1 MNPKTLST
9 SVHPVATNVEIGK
22 SAPFTR
28 MGESVTN
35 RKLLSATALQTGAF
49 IVFASAAPASAQTTA
64 STPSNSAATAATT
77 VAATQ
82 TPPPAE
88 ETTTNSTQPEQVVAA
103 TEANTQ
109 SSPVDK
115 TAITITGS
123 RIRKPNLTSSI
134 PVTSLQGEQF
144 FQRGQTNVGDALN
157 DLPQLRSTFAQQNPG
172 LGIGIAGLNLLDLR
186 GLGTVRTLVLV
197 NGRRHVAADILNN
210 AVSVDISSIPAD
222 LIDRVDIVTGAN
234 SSVYG
239 SDAIAGVVNFILKRD
254 FNGIQVRGQGATT
267 EHNYGK
273 NYYASVLAGH
283 NFGDGRG
290 NVTVHAEYAHQD
302 RIFASDIPWLRQND
316 ALGVV
321 DADSTG
327 LPNGS
332 DGFADRTFIRDI
344 RSASI
349 AYTGLV
355 PITQGTANNPATAGV
370 DAIAPCGIGLGAN
383 NGAPTSVGGLPF
395 NCDFIFGEDAALNP
409 LTGTRFSTGIIGG
422 IAGGNG
428 TNGREYNQLSILP
441 KLNRINL
448 NLLAH
453 FTVSDA
459 FEPFI
464 EAKWNRVDALGNNA
478 GPSFIQGT
486 FGTGD
491 IRERVRLDNPYL
503 TPSQR
508 TTIANA
514 ILASGCNTSLT
525 QACDV
530 TGNGSLTG
538 GPGGTPSGTFVRT
551 GSTGTINIGSSPAQG
566 IGGPLSVADIAAINA
581 GTYRFVLARN
591 LVDVGIRDEKFRRDT
606 KRFVVGA
613 RGTFNSDWS
622 YEVSANYGRFDETI
636 DVQGFLD
643 KQRFMLAMDSGLD
656 PTTNTIRC
664 RSQFVGTAAQNQFTR
679 GVDPALTAAR
689 LAADIAACVPYNP
702 FGFDPAANAAA
713 VDYFTYN
720 AHKTAYLSQLD
731 FLGFVNGDSS
741 QLFELPGGPISFA
754 IGGEYRRER
763 ARYDDDD
770 FAQTGLTNG
779 VIIGE
784 FKPPSFV
791 VKEGFG
797 ELNVPILK
805 DRHLV
810 YDLTLNAAGRVSD
823 YKGAVGTVWTWNYG
837 GEWAPAKGLRFR
849 GNYGKSVRVP
859 NLSETG
865 FPQVFNFAP
874 GFLDPCQVNQISANP
889 NRLANCQ
896 ADIPTLPVGGLASIT
911 RSLPIYS
918 GSNPDLEPEV
928 SHSLT
933 LGAVFTPK
941 FLPGASLSVD
951 YYKIKVKNVIVSL
964 SAQAIV
970 NGCYDRPVGTTNVLC
985 TFFTRWAGPGTNAA
999 SSANDEIGWVAG
1011 DPTNALVSGP
1021 LNFASRERNGID
1033 INASYRTRFFR
1044 NWILDTNL
1052 IYVHTIKNSDFQNP
1066 ADPSFEN
1073 RLLEEL
1079 GNPRD
1084 EFRLDTD
1091 VRIGKFTVGHRL
1103 HYIGPMYVNL
1113 FEDFNALDSACSVAG
1128 CPPNDADW
1136 ADIRQFPAVFYND
1149 LRLQYDT
1156 GPMGMVK
1163 NVQIYA
1169 GVDNIFDRHPP
1180 LGSTATGAGSAIYD
1194 IRGRNYYAGI
1204 KARF

>member
-210 AVSVDISSIPAD
+210 AVSVDISSIPTD

-239 SDAIAGVVNFILKRD
+239 SDAIAGVVNFVLKRNYD
-254 FNGIQVRGQGATT
+254 GIQVRLQGADT
-267 EHNYGK
+267 EHDYGK
-273 NYYASVLAGH
+273 NWFASAIAGH
-283 NFGDGRG
+283 NFADGRG
-290 NVTVHAEYAHQD
+290 NITVGVEYAHQD
-302 RIFASDIPWLRQND
+302 RIFASDIPWLRHND

-321 DADSTG
+321 DVDPSTYDHDNNPATPNIP
-327 LPNGS
+327 LPHGTDN
-332 DGFADRTFIRDI
+332 FYDRNFFHDI
-344 RSASI
+344 RQTSI
-349 AYTGLV
+349 AYTGLI
-355 PITQGTANNPATAGV
+355 PITQRATDDAATIGVVEGPACGT
-370 DAIAPCGIGLGAN
+370 GLGAN
-383 NGAPTSVGGLPF
+383 VGPPTSVGGLPY
-395 NCDFIFGEDAALNP
+395 NCTYFFTEDQALTQQ
-409 LTGTRFSTGIIGG
+409 TGTRFSTGIIGG
-422 IAGGNG
+422 IFGGNG
-428 TNGREYNQLSILP
+428 TTGREREQVSILP

-453 FTVSDA
+453 FEVSDA
-459 FEPFI
+459 FDPFI

-486 FGTGD
+486 FNPFD
-491 IRERVRLDNPYL
+491 LRERVRIDNPYL
-503 TPSQR
+503 TSAQR
-508 TTIANA
+508 TQIAQA
-514 ILASGCNTSLT
+514 ILDSGCNTSLT
-525 QACDV
+525 ANCL
-530 TGNGSLTG
+530 GS
-538 GPGGTPSGTFVRT
+538 RT
-551 GSTGTINIGSSPAQG
+551 TSAGISGSTLAAQG
-566 IGGPLSVADIAAINA
+566 IGGPLNAADRAAIAA
-581 GTYRFVLARN
+581 GTYRFVVARN
-591 LVDVGIRDEKFRRDT
+591 LLDVGIRDEKFQRDT
-606 KRFVVGA
+606 KRVVAGV
-613 RGTFNSDWS
+613 RGTFNTDWN
-622 YEVSANYGRFDETI
+622 YEVSANYGRFDEDI
-636 DVQGFLD
+636 SVDGFLD
-643 KQRFMLAMDSGLD
+643 KQRFMLAMDAGLD
-656 PTTNTIRC
+656 PATNTIKC
-664 RSQFVGTAAQNQFTR
+664 RSQFDPTAAVALTR
-679 GVDPALTAAR
+679 ALTAAQQTAAAAK

-702 FGFDPAANAAA
+702 FGYNPGANAAS
-713 VDYFTYN
+713 VDYFSYN
-720 AHKTAYLSQLD
+720 AHKKAWLSQLD
-731 FLGFVNGDSS
+731 FLGFVNGDTS
-741 QLFELPGGPISFA
+741 QLFELPGGPIAFA
-754 IGGEYRRER
+754 IGAEYRRER

-770 FAQTGLTNG
+770 YAQTGLTNG

-784 FKPPSFV
+784 FDPPSFI
-791 VKEGFG
+791 VKEAFG
-797 ELNVPILK
+797 ELNVPIFK
-805 DRHLV
+805 DRKFF

-823 YKGAVGTVWTWNYG
+823 YKGSVGTVWTWNYG
-837 GEWAPAKGLRFR
+837 GEWAPVNGLRFR

-865 FPQVFNFAP
+865 FPNVFNFAP
-874 GFLDPCQVNQISANP
+874 GFIDPCQVGSATG
-889 NRLANCQ
+889 NRAANCA
-896 ADIPTLPVGGLASIT
+896 ADFAALGVPFPLAAIT
-911 RSLPIYS
+911 RSLPVYS
-918 GSNPDLEPEV
+918 GSNPDLDPEV

-941 FLPGASLSVD
+941 FLPGASLSLD
-951 YYKIKVKNVIVSL
+951 YYKIKVDNVIVSL
-964 SAQAIV
+964 TAQAIV
-970 NGCYDRPVGTTNVLC
+970 NGCYDRAPGTTNVLC
-985 TFFTRWAGPGTNAA
+985 TLFTRVGPGGNTAG
-999 SSANDEIGWVAG
+999 DLPGWVSGTPEEALTSAG
-1011 DPTNALVSGP
+1011 Q
-1021 LNFASRERNGID
+1021 NFAKRLRKGID
-1033 INASYRTRFFR
+1033 INASYRTRLFGKAV
-1044 NWILDTNL
+1044 LDTNL
-1052 IYVHTIKNSDFQNP
+1052 IYVHTIKMSDYQNP
-1066 ADPSFEN
+1066 AFPSFEN

-1079 GNPRD
+1079 GNPKD
-1084 EFRLDTD
+1084 EARLDTD
-1091 VRIGKFTVGHRL
+1091 VRVGKFTFGHRM
-1103 HYIGPMYVNL
+1103 HYIGPLYVNL
-1113 FEDFNALDSACSVAG
+1113 FEDFNSLPGACLEG
-1128 CPPNDADW
+1128 QDPTTCPPNDADYS
-1136 ADIRQFPAVFYND
+1136 AIRQYRATFYHD
-1149 LRLQYDT
+1149 LRLQYNT
-1156 GPMGMVK
+1156 GPMGFVK
-1163 NVQIYA
+1163 DVEFYG
-1169 GVDNIFDRHPP
+1169 GVDNIFDTHPP
-1180 LGSTATGAGSAIYD
+1180 LGSTATGAGSSIYD
-1194 IRGRNYYAGI
+1194 IRGRNYYAGV